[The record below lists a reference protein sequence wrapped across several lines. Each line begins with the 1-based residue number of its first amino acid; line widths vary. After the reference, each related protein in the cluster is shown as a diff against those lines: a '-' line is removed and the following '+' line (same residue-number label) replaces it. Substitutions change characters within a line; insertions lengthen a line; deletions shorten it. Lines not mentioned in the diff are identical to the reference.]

1 MENRSTPK
9 VYSVED
15 VAQLLNVPTS
25 QLIKLLVFTA
35 DGKPVVAL
43 VRGDHELN
51 EFKFKAFLKCNELE
65 KASEEVYTQVTGSF
79 VGFAGAQ
86 GLKEKNPDVMIY
98 ADNYVKNIV
107 NGVSGGNEKDV
118 HTINVTPQRDIKV
131 DVYADL
137 KMASAGDCCAR
148 CGKPFAFTRGI
159 EAGHVFKLGTKYSA
173 AMGANFLDE
182 KQTSKPMIMGC
193 YGIGIS
199 RVVAAAI
206 EQSHDD
212 NGIIW
217 PAPLAPF
224 DVALVAIDYDS
235 NPEVKKHADEICAQ
249 LEEKGISVLLDDRD
263 ERPGIKFKD
272 MDLIGLPHRL
282 VVSSRTVAD
291 GQCEYKARNVKESV
305 RWALTDAVK
314 NLTEIIKK

>member
-1 MENRSTPK
+1 
-9 VYSVED
+9 
-15 VAQLLNVPTS
+15 
-25 QLIKLLVFTA
+25 
-35 DGKPVVAL
+35 
-43 VRGDHELN
+43 
-51 EFKFKAFLKCNELE
+51 
-65 KASEEVYTQVTGSF
+65 
-79 VGFAGAQ
+79 
-86 GLKEKNPDVMIY
+86 MIY

-118 HTINVTPQRDIKV
+118 HAINVTPQRDIKV

-137 KMASAGDCCAR
+137 KMASEGDLCGH
-148 CGKPFAFTRGI
+148 CGKPFTFKKGI
-159 EAGHVFKLGTKYSA
+159 ETGHVFKLGTKYSA
-173 AMGANFLDE
+173 AMNATFLDE
-182 KQTSKPMIMGC
+182 KQAAKPMIMGC

-217 PAPLAPF
+217 PGPLAPF

-235 NPEVKKHADEICAQ
+235 NPDVKKYADEISAA
-249 LEEKGISVLLDDRD
+249 LEAKGISVLMDDRD

-282 VVSSRTVAD
+282 VISSRTVAD
-291 GQCEYKARNVKESV
+291 GQCEYKARNSKDAV
-305 RWALTDAVK
+305 RWDLKEAVEK
-314 NLTEIIKK
+314 LSQKTK